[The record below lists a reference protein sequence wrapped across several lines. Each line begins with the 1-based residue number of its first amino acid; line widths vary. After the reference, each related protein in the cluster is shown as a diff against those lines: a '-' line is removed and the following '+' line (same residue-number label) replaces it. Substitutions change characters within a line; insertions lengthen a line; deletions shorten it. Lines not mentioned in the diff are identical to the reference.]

1 MLREYAK
8 INTFQENRHP
18 TLYTKYSKLVY
29 THLFDKNTET
39 AKKSIFNKEIV
50 KISYSMIFEF

>member
-1 MLREYAK
+1 MYAK

-18 TLYTKYSKLVY
+18 TLYTKYSKQVY
-29 THLFDKNTET
+29 IHLFDKNTET

>member
-1 MLREYAK
+1 MLRVYAK

-39 AKKSIFNKEIV
+39 AKNQFSTKK
-50 KISYSMIFEF
+50 